1 MSMLFLSPL
10 GQRMVLGDCSSYLQL
25 VQKTAQYRV
34 YQALLTFHPILLS
47 LTQLKPNF
55 LLNVIKQFGL

>member
-1 MSMLFLSPL
+1 MSMPFVSPL
-10 GQRMVLGDCSSYLQL
+10 GQRMVLGDCSSYLRL
-25 VQKTAQYRV
+25 VQKTAQHQV
-34 YQALLTFHPILLS
+34 YQALLTFQPVLLH